1 MIATK
6 AEHAQRAIASV
17 IGAMILVLATPVIF
31 VVARPLESILL
42 LQNFAPAWEVFL
54 PIPLAAVLLLMGPTF
69 VPQRMLL
76 IRISAVVL
84 VLMMLRVAMNAAG
97 FDSPNPAT
105 ILRQD
110 LMWMG
115 IEWTSRVGL
124 CGSLIT
130 CWYVLQRGLNA
141 SVFASIVPPWWV
153 GAAGGLCLSVFLIG
167 GDPLWDR
174 LNTFGYSY
182 YPAQV
187 PGTPNPPTPNALA
200 AFAMY
205 DAGGRVVLTAWLC
218 GLCVGAVLFA
228 ARTIESLRR
237 R

>member
-1 MIATK
+1 MPATT
-6 AEHAQRAIASV
+6 AEHTHRAIASM
-17 IGAMILVLATPVIF
+17 IGALTLVLATPVIF

-42 LQNFAPAWEVFL
+42 LQNFAPAWEAFL

-76 IRISAVVL
+76 IRVSVVVL
-84 VLMMLRVAMNAAG
+84 LLMMLRVAMNAAG
-97 FDSPNPAT
+97 FNNPYPAT

-110 LMWMG
+110 LMWMA
-115 IEWTSRVGL
+115 IEWASRAGL
-124 CGSLIT
+124 CGSLVT
-130 CWYVLQRGLNA
+130 CWYVLQRGLNG
-141 SVFASIVPPWWV
+141 SSFASIVLPWWV
-153 GAAGGLCLSVFLIG
+153 SAVGGLCLSVFLIG

-174 LNTFGYSY
+174 LYTLGYSY

-205 DAGGRVVLTAWLC
+205 DAGGRVVLTGWLC

-228 ARTIESLRR
+228 ARTIEPLRR